1 MAALASD
8 NDLLRTVAAT
18 SLGEI
23 GDARAVEPLMAA
35 LASDNDLLRTAAA
48 ASLGEIGDARAVE
61 PLMAA
66 LASDNDLLRTAAAA
80 SLGKIGDA
88 RAVELLIEALTSA
101 NASLRIAAAGSLI
114 KIGDARADEPLMAA
128 LEDRQREVREYV
140 AFTLG
145 SLGDERAVLPLCKF
159 LKDVR
164 DPFDPHEAH
173 KAIFST
179 PNGMHTSTATHDHAF
194 RTMYSRDVRVTVAA
208 ILGRIGDPRA
218 VDTLCLML
226 DPKKHS
232 TLGYVSVGGQ
242 EWLTVA
248 AAEALGNI
256 QDARA
261 IEPILA
267 ALRDTDP
274 IISVYRFFNEPIITA
289 LTKIG
294 LSAVEPLIAA
304 LKAPEEIVRY
314 SSAQALGGIGD
325 TRAVGPLIITLT
337 YDVLPMVRAA
347 AAEGLRRLGDK
358 SAIDPLTAKLGA
370 ECVKGLQQLA

>member
-1 MAALASD
+1 
-8 NDLLRTVAAT
+8 
-18 SLGEI
+18 
-23 GDARAVEPLMAA
+23 
-35 LASDNDLLRTAAA
+35 
-48 ASLGEIGDARAVE
+48 
-61 PLMAA
+61 
-66 LASDNDLLRTAAAA
+66 
-80 SLGKIGDA
+80 
-88 RAVELLIEALTSA
+88 
-101 NASLRIAAAGSLI
+101 
-114 KIGDARADEPLMAA
+114 MAA